1 MIYLDSAAL
10 VKLVREEDETR
21 ALVTWLNERAGQRL
35 VASVLV
41 EVEVPRALR
50 RSQPGVLGA
59 VAATLTRID
68 RFELDTA
75 VRATAAAYVDPL
87 LRSLDAIHLATVD
100 LLVASGRTSR
110 RSSPTT
116 SAWPR
121 SLAPAPSPSW
131 RPAPSCDGRSGRSIA
146 RPCWSSPTRSSSA
159 RNGPVHVVV
168 PPEMQSS
175 VAMVS

>member
-59 VAATLTRID
+59 VAATLARID
-68 RFELDTA
+68 RIELDAA
-75 VRATAAAYVDPL
+75 VRATAAAYVDPQ
-87 LRSLDAIHLATVD
+87 LRLLDAIHLATAEQ
-100 LLVASGRTSR
+100 LVASGKDVVAFVTYDKRLAEAA
-110 RSSPTT
+110 RSCSF
-116 SAWPR
+116 SVV
-121 SLAPAPSPSW
+121 APGA
-131 RPAPSCDGRSGRSIA
+131 G
-146 RPCWSSPTRSSSA
+146 
-159 RNGPVHVVV
+159 V
-168 PPEMQSS
+168 
-175 VAMVS
+175 